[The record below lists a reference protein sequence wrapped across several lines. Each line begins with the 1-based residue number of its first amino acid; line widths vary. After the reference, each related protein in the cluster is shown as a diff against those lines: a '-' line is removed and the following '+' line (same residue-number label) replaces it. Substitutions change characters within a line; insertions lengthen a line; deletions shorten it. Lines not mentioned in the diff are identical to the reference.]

1 MKSFLF
7 SLFAF
12 SGALLALLLVGAE
25 KVNDAPLVSHKPP
38 TGNSLLTNT
47 SECATLHGNGLR
59 VCSTVFAV
67 DGELDGKRCDEAACK
82 LQCCHAAKQCQQS
95 HYLSLT
101 SEECIYSQLQQRM
114 GRCCVVGKSTG
125 ATMVYAGG
133 AVVGMIIVSG
143 LYFIVS
149 MGSHKKVIKGE
160 KPTDDE
166 EGEDGKL
173 YETKTPHMDVNQLI
187 ATDGDDVFWED

>member
-1 MKSFLF
+1 MKSLLF
-7 SLFAF
+7 SLLTI
-12 SGALLALLLVGAE
+12 SGALVVPLSVGAE
-25 KVNDAPLVSHKPP
+25 KVNNNTLVSQRTPV
-38 TGNSLLTNT
+38 GQSLVANS
-47 SECATLHGNGLR
+47 SDCANLHGKGLR
-59 VCSTVFAV
+59 VCSTVYAADKAV
-67 DGELDGKRCDEAACK
+67 DGARCDEAICK
-82 LQCCHAAKQCQQS
+82 LQCCHAAKECRKS
-95 HYLSLT
+95 HFLSLT
-101 SEECIYSQLQQRM
+101 SEECIYSHLQRTM
-114 GRCCVVGKSTG
+114 GSCCIVGKSSG

-160 KPTDDE
+160 KPTDDDE
-166 EGEDGKL
+166 KEDAKL